1 MKKGLLIAGLAL
13 FGAAAQ
19 AQDLKPVA
27 GDVTTEFGLTGGI
40 NRTNFKLNDGA
51 GMLRFRYFQKEN
63 LAFRLGFNVESTNDK
78 TNVYGLDNTQHAG
91 KKGSIDES
99 ATKVLIN
106 LGVEKH
112 FAGSSRLSPYVGA
125 DLLFGTGSSKVK
137 TDNAVITGAS
147 AGAYADGTFIEA
159 KAPSYT
165 SIGLRG
171 VIGADYYIAKRLF
184 LGVEAGLGFSYEK
197 EGKSETKTTI
207 GGTTT
212 TVKHKSAGSNTSI
225 SPSVITGL
233 RVGFA
238 F

>member
-40 NRTNFKLNDGA
+40 NATNFNLNDNA

-63 LAFRLGFNVESTNDK
+63 LAFRLGFNVSSNNDK
-78 TNVYGLDNTQHAG
+78 TNVYGTTAPFLGN
-91 KKGSIDES
+91 KGTITE
-99 ATKVLIN
+99 TGTNVMIN

-112 FAGSSRLSPYVGA
+112 FAGTARLSPYVGA
-125 DLLFGTGSSKVK
+125 DLIFGSRTGKIE
-137 TDNAVITGAS
+137 TENALATGA
-147 AGAYADGTFIEA
+147 GKGTYVNDFFSENKLA
-159 KAPSYT
+159 STT

-184 LGVEAGLGFSYEK
+184 LGAEAGFGFAYEK
-197 EGKSETKTTI
+197 DGKSEI
-207 GGTTT
+207 TTT
-212 TVKHKSAGSNTSI
+212 TGGVTTTEKHKSAGSNTTI
-225 SPSVITGL
+225 KPSVITGV
-233 RVGFA
+233 RIGFA

>member
-78 TNVYGLDNTQHAG
+78 TNVYGQNAPFIG
-91 KKGSIDES
+91 NKGTITES

-106 LGVEKH
+106 VGVEKH

-125 DLLFGTGSSKVK
+125 DILFGTGSSKIK
-137 TDNAVITGAS
+137 SDNATFTGTAAS
-147 AGAYADGTFIEA
+147 GTYANDTFIDA

-184 LGVEAGLGFSYEK
+184 LGVEAGFGFAYEK

-207 GGTTT
+207 AGVTTT
-212 TVKHKSAGSNTSI
+212 DKHKSAGSTTSI
-225 SPSVITGL
+225 QPSVITGL

>member
-27 GDVTTEFGLTGGI
+27 GDVTTEFGLTGGV

-51 GMLRFRYFQKEN
+51 GMLRFRYFQKEDI
-63 LAFRLGFNVESTNDK
+63 AFRLGFNVESTNDK
-78 TNVYGLDNTQHAG
+78 TNVYGQSAPFIGN
-91 KKGSIDES
+91 KGTITES

-112 FAGSSRLSPYVGA
+112 FAGTARLSPYVGA

-137 TDNAVITGAS
+137 TENAILAGNPAT
-147 AGAYADGTFIEA
+147 GAYANDTFMDA

-184 LGVEAGLGFSYEK
+184 LGVEAGLGFAYEK
-197 EGKSETKTTI
+197 QGKSKTS
-207 GGTTT
+207 T
-212 TVKHKSAGSNTSI
+212 TVGGVTNSQEFKSAGSTNTI

>member
-27 GDVTTEFGLTGGI
+27 GDVTTEFGLTGGV

-51 GMLRFRYFQKEN
+51 GMLRFRYFQKEDI
-63 LAFRLGFNVESTNDK
+63 AFRLGFNVESTNDK
-78 TNVYGLDNTQHAG
+78 TNVFGPNG
-91 KKGSIDES
+91 SKGTITES

-112 FAGSSRLSPYVGA
+112 FAGTARLSPYVGA

-137 TDNAVITGAS
+137 TENAILAGNPAT
-147 AGAYADGTFIEA
+147 GAYANDTFMDA

-184 LGVEAGLGFSYEK
+184 LGVEAGLGFAYEK
-197 EGKSETKTTI
+197 QGKSETTTRV
-207 GGTTT
+207 GNTTT
-212 TVKHKSAGSNTSI
+212 TTKFDSAGSTNTI